1 MTERPFPSPRRWI
14 VGLASVLVGLALV
27 LTMVIAVAVARYYPE
42 LPELDRVTEYQPR
55 LPLQVFTSD
64 GVEIAQFGS
73 ERRQFLPIEQIPPMM
88 QAAVLAVEDARFR
101 EHSGLDVK
109 GIARAVWV
117 NLSGGRR
124 QGASTITQQVAR
136 NFFLSSQRT
145 FERKFKEALLAIKI
159 EQQLSKDRILELY
172 MNQIYLG
179 QRAYGFGAA
188 AQVYFGKPLKE
199 LSVAEMAMLAG
210 LPQNPAFANPI
221 TNLAK
226 ATTRQHVVLMRML
239 ETGAIDQAAHDAA
252 KAQTLQLQTRPQV
265 TVHAEYVAEMAR
277 KAVYEQFG
285 EEAYTQGIQVYTS
298 LVAAEQQA
306 AWSALRR
313 GILDHERKQAW
324 RGPENQEDLPDDP
337 AAVEAAAAQILK
349 EQRDDEDLR
358 VALVHQA
365 GPREIVAQLAT
376 GEMVKITGDG
386 LKPGQTGLSP
396 KAPPALAIRRGA
408 ILRLTQHPK
417 TGWQIAQWP
426 QAQGAIVAMTPATGR
441 IRALVGG
448 FDFTRQKFNH
458 VTQAWRQ
465 PGSSFKPFLYS
476 AALEHGIMP
485 ATLVNDAPLT
495 IGDWSPQNSDGQFDG
510 PMSLRRALAKSK
522 NLVSIRLVQMMGV
535 GNARQW
541 VSRFG
546 FEADRHPDNL
556 TLALGAGSV
565 TPLQM
570 AAGYSIFANG
580 GFRVDP
586 VVIERIVG
594 SNGKVLFQAPPA
606 PPLSEELR
614 VVPAR
619 NVFIVDS
626 LLQEVTRSGTAARA
640 QGTLKRP
647 DLFGK
652 TGTTND
658 AVDAWFAG
666 FQPGVAAVV
675 WMGYDDPRSLGSRE
689 TGGGLSLPV
698 WISYMERALRGV
710 AVQSYVPPED
720 VVNVGGDWRY
730 SEFAEGGMVRG
741 VGVEV
746 PDPSVA
752 ASAASDA
759 APAASTTAPL
769 APPPTPTPV
778 PAPANGA
785 ASGVLNGLLSSF

>member
-1 MTERPFPSPRRWI
+1 MTDLSPSLRRWM
-14 VGLASVLVGLALV
+14 VGLASVLVGIV
-27 LTMVIAVAVARYYPE
+27 LLLLMIFAVAVARYYPE

-88 QAAVLAVEDARFR
+88 QSAVLAVEDARFR
-101 EHSGLDVK
+101 EHNGLDVK
-109 GIARAVWV
+109 GIARAVLV
-117 NLSGGRR
+117 NLTGGRR

-188 AQVYFGKPLKE
+188 AQVYFGKQLKD

-210 LPQNPAFANPI
+210 LPQNPAFANPL
-221 TNLAK
+221 TNLTK
-226 ATTRQHVVLMRML
+226 ATTRQHVVLARML
-239 ETGAIDQAAHDAA
+239 ETGTIDQATYEAA

-298 LVAAEQQA
+298 LIAAEQQA

-337 AAVEAAAAQILK
+337 AMVEAAAAQILK

-365 GPREIVAQLAT
+365 SPREIVAQLAT
-376 GEMVKITGDG
+376 GETVKITGDG
-386 LKPGQTGLSP
+386 LKPAQTGLSA
-396 KAPPALAIRRGA
+396 KAPPALAIRRGS

-417 TGWQIAQWP
+417 TGWHVAQWP
-426 QAQGAIVAMTPATGR
+426 QAQGAIVAMTPTTGR

-448 FDFTRQKFNH
+448 YDFTRQKFNH

-510 PMSLRRALAKSK
+510 PMTLRRALAKSK
-522 NLVSIRLVQMMGV
+522 NLVSIRLVQFMGV
-535 GNARQW
+535 NDARQW
-541 VSRFG
+541 VTRFG
-546 FEADRHPDNL
+546 FEADRHPENL

-614 VVPAR
+614 AVPAR
-619 NVFIVDS
+619 NVFVVNS

-710 AVQSYVPPED
+710 PVQNYMPPEE
-720 VVNVGGDWRY
+720 VVNVEGDWRY
-730 SEFAEGGMVRG
+730 SELAESGMVRG

-746 PDPSVA
+746 PDPR
-752 ASAASDA
+752 ASAAEEASPSA
-759 APAASTTAPL
+759 SSPATAASGP
-769 APPPTPTPV
+769 
-778 PAPANGA
+778 PAPANGS
-785 ASGVLNGLLSSF
+785 ASGILSTFLSSF